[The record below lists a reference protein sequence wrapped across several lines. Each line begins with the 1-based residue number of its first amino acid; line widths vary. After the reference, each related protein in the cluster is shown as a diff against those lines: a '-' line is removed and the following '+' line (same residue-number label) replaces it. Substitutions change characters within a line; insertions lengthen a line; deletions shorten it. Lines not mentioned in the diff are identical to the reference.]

1 MSNFKIHLN
10 GSNHVSEGRK
20 EAFHSAISDDH
31 QVECTD
37 GQGNNSI
44 NNGKIPLYT
53 SQSSPESH
61 HNTSSRISDTV
72 ENLIQISPELSNALE
87 MGLNHS
93 FAHQTRTMEIH
104 QQYLDQQNEYA
115 QLITAVL
122 NQQGKVLENGNGSE
136 IQGIIDTLQRGL
148 DNFHKI
154 REKGMEVH
162 KQFLNQQADYS
173 QRYVSILEKQNLVL
187 NNGSS
192 QLKSASQVVTYP
204 KPESTSKQIE
214 PGIEKV
220 EPQSQIL
227 DDIQVSS
234 PTIDSQSENLVIDQ
248 KVTPEIL
255 SSALLRIVGE
265 KTGYPSEMLELD
277 MDLEADLGIDSIKRV
292 EILGAL
298 EDEFPTLPPADSEI
312 LAQTRTLSEIVD
324 YMNSETAQTSSV
336 SSRTEAQSD
345 PGEASTPVD
354 QTPEDPVVTDQ
365 PQSSSNDKYSVEEL
379 TVILMEIV
387 AEKTGYPS
395 EMLESGMDMEADL
408 GIDSIKRVEILGAM
422 EEQVPGLPAIEAEI
436 LAELRTLGQ
445 IVEMMG
451 NGQELP
457 MAPSVQENVVKKKVD
472 PSPLDKT
479 PIKLI
484 SLPRPDYLDFTVDQD
499 RPLLVTDDGTDLTT
513 QFVSA
518 LIQKGWKVILWS
530 FHESLIP
537 AKKRDFPTEVIHVRQ
552 EEPTLDSLS
561 DLLNEIRDQHGLIS
575 GFIHL
580 HPLNFKDEV
589 VPESEQGIIKQV
601 FFLAGAI
608 KGDLNTFHPDGRS
621 LFLTLTRIDG
631 QLGLKDHQHFQE
643 SSGLSGLV
651 KTLHWEW
658 PDVFCRAVDLDPQLE
673 QEGQIEMLFDEIHDP
688 DRGLVEVGVRLRDRV
703 TIKRDYR

>member
-10 GSNHVSEGRK
+10 GSNHISKERK
-20 EAFHSAISDDH
+20 EAFQQAISDNH
-31 QVECTD
+31 QVECAD
-37 GQGNNSI
+37 EHAHNLKND
-44 NNGKIPLYT
+44 GKIPLYT
-53 SQSSPESH
+53 SQASPEFQ
-61 HNTSSRISDTV
+61 HNTSSITSGVDD
-72 ENLIQISPELSNALE
+72 NLIQISPELSNALE

-93 FAHQTRTMEIH
+93 FAHQARTMEIH
-104 QQYLDQQNEYA
+104 QQYLDQQNEYT

-162 KQFLNQQADYS
+162 QQFLNQQADYS
-173 QRYVSILEKQNLVL
+173 QRYVSILERQNLVL
-187 NNGSS
+187 NNGNI
-192 QLKSASQVVTYP
+192 QTLSASQVETYP
-204 KPESTSKQIE
+204 EPESTSKLIE
-214 PGIEKV
+214 PVIQKV
-220 EPQSQIL
+220 EPQAQTL
-227 DDIQVSS
+227 DDVQVSS
-234 PTIDSQSENLVIDQ
+234 KTIDSQNANLVIDQ

-324 YMNSETAQTSSV
+324 YMNSETAQTSSDV
-336 SSRTEAQSD
+336 SRAEDQTNTE
-345 PGEASTPVD
+345 EASTPVD
-354 QTPEDPVVTDQ
+354 QTPDNPVVRDQ
-365 PQSSSNDKYSVEEL
+365 PQLALNDNYSVEDL

-395 EMLESGMDMEADL
+395 EMLEPGMDMEADL

-445 IVEMMG
+445 IVEIMG
-451 NGQELP
+451 SEQELP
-457 MAPSVQENVVKKKVD
+457 KAQSVQEDLVKKKVD

-537 AKKRDFPTEVIHVRQ
+537 TKKRDFPTEVIHVQQ
-552 EEPTLDSLS
+552 EEPNLDSLS
-561 DLLNEIRDQHGLIS
+561 SLVNEIRDQHGLIS

-580 HPLNFKDEV
+580 HPLNFKEEV
-589 VPESEQGIIKQV
+589 VPQSEQGIVKQI

-608 KGDLNTFHPDGRS
+608 KADLNTFLPDGRS
-621 LFLTLTRIDG
+621 IFLTLTRIDG

-673 QEGQIEMLFDEIHDP
+673 QKGQIEMLFDEIHDP